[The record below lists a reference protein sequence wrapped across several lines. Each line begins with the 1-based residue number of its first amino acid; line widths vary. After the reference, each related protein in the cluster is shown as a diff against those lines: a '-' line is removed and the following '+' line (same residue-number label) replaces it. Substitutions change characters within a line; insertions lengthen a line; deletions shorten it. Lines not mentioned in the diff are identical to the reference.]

1 MKNIYFLLCFIC
13 LSCNENKDS
22 IKVKGSDTEVNLA
35 VSLAEAFYRQNPDI
49 FVSVSGG
56 GSGLGI
62 ASLLNGN
69 ADLANS
75 SREITRE
82 ELQLFKNKN
91 LQLDSFIFAID
102 AVAFVTSDKIPIDSI
117 SIFNLSKILS
127 GEQDNWQFLTNRNQP
142 INIYGRQSNSGTFEY
157 VKQKLNIR
165 FSPFAKQMNGNA
177 QILEALKADNS
188 GVGYVGAGYVL
199 GDNIRELKILKI
211 YSGMKAAISPLDG
224 EQIRLRKYF
233 FQRPLYQY
241 YIASEYQKVKPFLDF
256 EKSNEG
262 MKIIESSGYYPVT
275 NE

>member
-1 MKNIYFLLCFIC
+1 
-13 LSCNENKDS
+13 
-22 IKVKGSDTEVNLA
+22 
-35 VSLAEAFYRQNPDI
+35 
-49 FVSVSGG
+49 
-56 GSGLGI
+56 
-62 ASLLNGN
+62 
-69 ADLANS
+69 
-75 SREITRE
+75 
-82 ELQLFKNKN
+82 
-91 LQLDSFIFAID
+91 
-102 AVAFVTSDKIPIDSI
+102 
-117 SIFNLSKILS
+117 
-127 GEQDNWQFLTNRNQP
+127 
-142 INIYGRQSNSGTFEY
+142 
-157 VKQKLNIR
+157 
-165 FSPFAKQMNGNA
+165 MNGNA